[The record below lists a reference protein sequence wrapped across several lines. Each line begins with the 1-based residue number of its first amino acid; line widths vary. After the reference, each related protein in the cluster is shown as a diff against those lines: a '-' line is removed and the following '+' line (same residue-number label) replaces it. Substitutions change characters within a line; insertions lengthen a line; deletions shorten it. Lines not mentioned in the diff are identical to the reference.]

1 MRLVPGLPLLLT
13 VLVAGCVGPD
23 LGPDAAEL
31 ANIREDHIVP
41 KSSASAFVKAFD
53 KFCVTGPAAPAAKE
67 ALLRDAGYVPLRA
80 PMNGARAFVSDD
92 RRPAVAFSD
101 RSCMVYARSRTGQTN
116 RVNRYVRD
124 TFPRAVALDP
134 AAAGR
139 SFEQVW
145 QVSDNPAALVGT
157 SRHNDGGNHT
167 RFALS
172 YFAPAADRKR

>member
-1 MRLVPGLPLLLT
+1 MRLVPALPIILT
-13 VLVAGCVGPD
+13 MLVAGCIGPD
-23 LGPDAAEL
+23 LGPDAAERS
-31 ANIREDHIVP
+31 NIRKSNIVP

-53 KFCVTGPAAPAAKE
+53 RFCVSGPTAPAAKE
-67 ALLRDAGYVPLRA
+67 AMLRDAGYVPLRA

-101 RSCMVYARSRTGQTN
+101 RSCMVYVRSRTGQTN

-124 TFPRAVALDP
+124 TFPQAVALDP
-134 AAAGR
+134 ATAGR

-145 QVSDNPAALVGT
+145 QVSDAPAALVGT

-172 YFAPAADRKR
+172 YFRPDS

>member
-1 MRLVPGLPLLLT
+1 MRLVPGLPLILT
-13 VLVAGCVGPD
+13 MLVAGCVEPD

-31 ANIREDHIVP
+31 ANIRKSNIVP
-41 KSSASAFVKAFD
+41 KSSASAFVKTFD

-80 PMNGARAFVSDD
+80 PINGARAFVSDD

-116 RVNRYVRD
+116 RVNRYMRA
-124 TFPRAVALDP
+124 TFPQAVALDP
-134 AAAGR
+134 ATAGR

-145 QVSDNPAALVGT
+145 QVSDSPAALVGS
-157 SRHNDGGNHT
+157 SRHNDGGNRT

-172 YFAPAADRKR
+172 YFRPGSRP